1 MSGSDQEIEWASGDA
16 YEPYVGRWS
25 RLVATRF
32 LDWLAMPRDLRWLD
46 VGCGTGVLSRT
57 VLGLASPA
65 EVLGVDPSEGYV
77 AYARAHVEDERARFE
92 VGNAMGLPYES
103 GYFDAVVS
111 GLVLNFVPEPATAVS
126 EMVRVTKTGG
136 VTAAYVWD
144 YSGGMQVIRHF
155 WEAATMLNPSASEL
169 DEGGRFPLCKPEP
182 LRKLFREAG
191 LESVE
196 TRAIEVPAVFQDF
209 DDYWS
214 PFLGGQGPAPGY
226 AMSLDEGDRAELRE
240 LIRRRLPMEPDG
252 SIRLVAGAWAARG
265 RR

>member
-1 MSGSDQEIEWASGDA
+1 
-16 YEPYVGRWS
+16 
-25 RLVATRF
+25 
-32 LDWLAMPRDLRWLD
+32 
-46 VGCGTGVLSRT
+46 
-57 VLGLASPA
+57 
-65 EVLGVDPSEGYV
+65 
-77 AYARAHVEDERARFE
+77 
-92 VGNAMGLPYES
+92 MGLPYES

-144 YSGGMQVIRHF
+144 YAGGMQVTRHF
-155 WEAATMLNPSASEL
+155 WEAAVMLNPSASEL

-240 LIRRRLPMEPDG
+240 LIRGRLPMEPDG